1 MTLQRHPFYFT
12 ATATPC
18 ELQLYGCNKYTTT
31 KIAETAIRD
40 VHRIEQT
47 YSRYRNDNL
56 MYQINQA
63 AAQGASIEVD
73 KTSLMSDKEN
83 G

>member
-1 MTLQRHPFYFT
+1 MTLQRHQFYFT
-12 ATATPC
+12 AMATPC
-18 ELQLYGCNKYTTT
+18 ELQLYGTDKKTTT
-31 KIAETAIRD
+31 KIAETAISD
-40 VHRIEQT
+40 VHRIEQS
-47 YSRYRNDNL
+47 YSRNRNDNL

-63 AAQGASIEVD
+63 AAQDVSIGVD